1 MLPEGEASRCLR
13 ASVVTAHFLVTWW
26 RLSTFSVA
34 SPPMHAW
41 LRCRWCDLPLACST
55 ACAAACAT
63 AHARL
68 SRVAPRALARP
79 SGETWRVGDA
89 NVYDGVQP
97 RTLLFRLRFLET
109 STAHDSSHVTP
120 QRVQPS
126 RAVGPHASLVSS
138 SLSRLQNRGGAASPC
153 APSDQQRGR
162 TFRIQRTF
170 SSRMCACV
178 DSDSSCK
185 HDARVLQLHGLL
197 ASCRSKGTACP

>member
-1 MLPEGEASRCLR
+1 MHIDCACVLPSPW
-13 ASVVTAHFLVTWW
+13 HFLITWW

-34 SPPMHAW
+34 SPPTHAG
-41 LRCRWCDLPLACST
+41 LRCQWCGLPLVCATACST
-55 ACAAACAT
+55 AR
-63 AHARL
+63 ARL

>member
-1 MLPEGEASRCLR
+1 MHIDCACVLPSPW
-13 ASVVTAHFLVTWW
+13 HFLITWW

-68 SRVAPRALARP
+68 SRVAPWALARP

-109 STAHDSSHVTP
+109 STAHDSSHVT
-120 QRVQPS
+120 RVQPS
-126 RAVGPHASLVSS
+126 HSAGLHASLVSS
-138 SLSRLQNRGGAASPC
+138 SPSHVQNRGGAASPC
-153 APSDQQRGR
+153 APADQQRGK
-162 TFRIQRTF
+162 TFRTQRTF
-170 SSRMCACV
+170 
-178 DSDSSCK
+178 
-185 HDARVLQLHGLL
+185 
-197 ASCRSKGTACP
+197 AS